1 VLANPASPGAATG
14 VTQTGTYL
22 GVVLGPLLFG
32 VVAEHLSF
40 AWSWWLVAV
49 TSWLAAGAIWIGR
62 AMLRRHGR
70 ATGLRRG

>member
-1 VLANPASPGAATG
+1 MLANPASPGAATG